1 MKETSASRK
10 AKGKGFSSFR
20 FPHSYVIIFGIIV
33 LVAILSY
40 IVPAG
45 QFDRAV
51 DAASGREVVVPGT
64 FRYVEQNPV
73 TPFRLFVNIQ
83 EGFVG
88 AADII
93 FFIIFAYGFVY
104 MLIKNGTFDALIG
117 ALLRVFGSKVSILIP
132 VCMVLFIFLG
142 STVGILEE
150 TYGMIPIFIGL
161 AVAMGYDAIVG
172 SAMVYVGAATGF
184 AAATL
189 NPFTIGVAQKVA
201 GVEYG
206 SGIWY
211 RVLCAVVFGG
221 IAIGYTMWY
230 AHRVKKDPT
239 KSIVYGEKRELA
251 SSSDRARLVE
261 TRATGRQKLC
271 GVLFL
276 ATIGLL
282 LFGTVNY
289 GWYINELAGL
299 FVVMMIVVGLVGGFG
314 PSQIAAAFLEAA
326 KGVLYG
332 ALAVGISRGILIVMN
347 EACITDTIVYALSSL
362 LAKTSGY
369 VSAVGMLVMQNIVN
383 FFIPSGSGQAAV
395 TMPLMAPV
403 SDMIGLSRQTAVL
416 AFQFGDGFSNMFW
429 PTSVCTM
436 CGIMN
441 IPVNKWYKFIAP
453 MFGLMFLAQVLLMCG
468 AVAIGY
474 V

>member
-1 MKETSASRK
+1 MGNSSLQAK
-10 AKGKGFSSFR
+10 KGKGGAFR
-20 FPHSYVIIFGIIV
+20 FPHSYVIIFCIIV
-33 LVAILSY
+33 VMAVLSY
-40 IVPAG
+40 VVPAG

-51 DAASGREVVVPGT
+51 DPASGREVVVAGT

-73 TPFRLFVNIQ
+73 SPFGVFVDIQ
-83 EGFVG
+83 RGFVD

-93 FFIIFAYGFVY
+93 FFIVFAYGFVY
-104 MLIKNGTFDALIG
+104 TLIKNGTFDALIG
-117 ALLRVFGSKVSILIP
+117 TLLRSFGSRVGILIP
-132 VCMVLFIFLG
+132 VCMLLFIFLG

-172 SAMVYVGAATGF
+172 SAMVYIGAATGF

-206 SGIWY
+206 SGLAY
-211 RVLCAVVFGG
+211 RVLCAAVFAA

-230 AHRVKKDPT
+230 ARRVKADPA
-239 KSIVYGEKRELA
+239 KSILHGVNIEIAASADREKLIA
-251 SSSDRARLVE
+251 
-261 TRATGRQKLC
+261 TRATGRQKVC
-271 GVLFL
+271 GLLFL
-276 ATIGLL
+276 ATIALL
-282 LFGTVNY
+282 LYGTIQY
-289 GWYINELAGL
+289 GWYIDELAAL
-299 FVVMMIVVGLVGGFG
+299 FLIMMIVVGLVGGDG
-314 PSQIAAAFLEAA
+314 PSEIAKTFLEAA
-326 KGVLYG
+326 RGVMYG

-347 EACITDTIVYALSSL
+347 EACITDTIVNFLANL
-362 LAKTSGY
+362 LANTSGY
-369 VSAVGMLVMQNIVN
+369 LSAVGMLVMQNIVN

-429 PTSVCTM
+429 PTSVFTM

-441 IPVNKWYKFIAP
+441 IPVNKWYRFVAP
-453 MFGLMFLAQVLLMCG
+453 MFGLMFLAQLVLMCC